1 MNSTFHTL
9 FLHNRIQKKKKKNKT
24 NSVRL
29 MILVKMINDI
39 SHNTFLKSKLKTW
52 QMHPADFPRL
62 PNLITL
68 HCIEIDNGRVPF
80 N

>member
-9 FLHNRIQKKKKKNKT
+9 FCTIEYTEEEKNKT
-24 NSVRL
+24 NSVHL

-62 PNLITL
+62 LNLITL
-68 HCIEIDNGRVPF
+68 HCIEPF

>member
-9 FLHNRIQKKKKKNKT
+9 FCKIEYTEKEKNKT
-24 NSVRL
+24 NSVHL

-68 HCIEIDNGRVPF
+68 HCIEPF